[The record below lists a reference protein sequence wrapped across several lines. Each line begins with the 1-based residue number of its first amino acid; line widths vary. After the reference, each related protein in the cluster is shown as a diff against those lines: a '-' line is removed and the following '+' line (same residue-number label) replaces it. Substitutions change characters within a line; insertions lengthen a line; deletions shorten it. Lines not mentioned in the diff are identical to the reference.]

1 MTSRIPIAC
10 RSLLAVLLI
19 SVFTAPALADVLGD
33 IKSSNAIRLAVRA
46 DAPPF
51 SSADEQGKYQGYS
64 VALCEA
70 VVDELRQALQL
81 PDLGIEYV
89 PVTAENRFDAIADGK
104 ADLLCEA
111 TTATLARREKVDFS
125 VPTFMSGAGLIIRP
139 DGPQDIYGLAGKKVG
154 VLDGTTTED
163 SLRITLERE
172 KITADVV
179 PVGSHLDGLAA
190 LERGETDAYFA
201 DRTILLFL
209 MGKNVEPGKLLIADN
224 FLSIEPYALAMKRG
238 DDDMRLAVD
247 RALSHLY
254 RSKRIATIF
263 TDSFGPEAKPTS
275 LQRSLYTISAL
286 PE

>member
-1 MTSRIPIAC
+1 MVPRLPIVF
-10 RSLLAVLLI
+10 RYLLAGLLV
-19 SVFTAPALADVLGD
+19 SVSATPVLADALD
-33 IKSSNAIRLAVRA
+33 HIKSSKVIRLAVRD

-51 SSADEQGKYQGYS
+51 SSADEQGRYQGYS

-70 VVDELRQALQL
+70 VVAEFKQALKL
-81 PDLGIEYV
+81 PDLAIEYV
-89 PVTAENRFDAIADGK
+89 AVTAENRFDAIADGK

-125 VPTFMSGAGLIIRP
+125 VPTFMSGAGLVIRP
-139 DGPQDIYGLAGKKVG
+139 GGPQDISGLAGKKVG
-154 VLDGTTTED
+154 VLNGTTTED
-163 SLRITLERE
+163 SLRVTLERE

-179 PVGSHLDGLAA
+179 PAGSHLDGLAA
-190 LERGETDAYFA
+190 LERGATDAYFA

-209 MGKNVEPGKLLIADN
+209 LGKNVEPGKLMIADN

-254 RSKRIATIF
+254 RSKQITAIF
-263 TDSFGPEAKPTS
+263 TDSFGAGAKPTA